1 MPIGTERRSM
11 ENRLMMKLVV
21 GTEAMFFLSLIMV
34 FVYFSLS
41 PGFQHLQVSE
51 LDIRSTGLFSL
62 LLFTS
67 SFTYWRAEHNYR
79 EGNIKK
85 LKFWLLVTLVLG
97 LVFLFG
103 QGKEYLR
110 LFHDQVNLSANTF
123 GTSFFTLTGFHGL
136 HVAVGL
142 IVITIII
149 GLAIA
154 GDFDIKKSSL
164 IVTVGIYWHFVDI
177 VWAVVFFVVYVIPH
191 IR

>member
-1 MPIGTERRSM
+1 MPTGIERRNM
-11 ENRLMMKLVV
+11 ENKLMMKLVV

-85 LKFWLLVTLVLG
+85 LKFWLLVTLVSG

-164 IVTVGIYWHFVDI
+164 ISTVGIYWHFVDI

>member
-1 MPIGTERRSM
+1 MPTGIERRNM
-11 ENRLMMKLVV
+11 ENKLMMKLVV

-164 IVTVGIYWHFVDI
+164 ISTVGIYWHFVDI